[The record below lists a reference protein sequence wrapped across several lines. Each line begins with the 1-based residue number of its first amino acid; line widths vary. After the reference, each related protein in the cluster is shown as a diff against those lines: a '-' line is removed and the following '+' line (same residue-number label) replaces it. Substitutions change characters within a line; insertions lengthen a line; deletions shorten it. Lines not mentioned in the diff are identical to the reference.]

1 VEDLLAIE
9 PEDLGLILV
18 GMVRATFGSQRRNF
32 TLSDFESRSG
42 TQMRQGTRRT
52 E

>member
-18 GMVRATFGSQRRNF
+18 GMVCATFGSQRRNF

-42 TQMRQGTRRT
+42 TQTRQGTRRT